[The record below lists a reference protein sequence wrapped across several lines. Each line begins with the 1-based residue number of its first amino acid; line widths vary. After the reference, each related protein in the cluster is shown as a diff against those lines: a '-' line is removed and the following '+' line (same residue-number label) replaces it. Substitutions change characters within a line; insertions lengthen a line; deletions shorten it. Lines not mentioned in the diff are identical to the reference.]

1 MVSGIDSRCVA
12 LYVRVSG
19 STGQETSLFAQERE
33 LRAALSASVEV
44 TVFTDRESGLNEHRR
59 GLTRLR
65 RDVAKGVFAEVWVTH
80 EDRLTRFGV
89 DFLRAEFAAH
99 GVELRVLHE
108 REDASPEQELLDDF
122 MSLLAS
128 FSGRVYGQR
137 SAAARCRLVEAA
149 NAGKASGK

>member
-1 MVSGIDSRCVA
+1 

-19 STGQETSLFAQERE
+19 STGQETSLVAQERE
-33 LRAALSASVEV
+33 LREAVGDAANIR
-44 TVFTDRESGLNEHRR
+44 VFLDRASGLNERRR
-59 GLTRLR
+59 GLSRLR
-65 RDVAKGVFAEVWVTH
+65 RGVAKGAFAEVWVTH
-80 EDRLTRFGV
+80 EDRLARFGV

-108 REDASPEQELLDDF
+108 QGDASPEQELLNDF

-137 SAAARCRLVEAA
+137 SAAAKRRLVEAA
-149 NAGKASGK
+149 SARKAVK